1 MFAGFGLGRGP
12 PIGIVR
18 ERPRLHSWRSAFDL
32 AAQVRALE
40 FRIDVAPE

>member
-18 ERPRLHSWRSAFDL
+18 ERPRVSLL
-32 AAQVRALE
+32 EVR
-40 FRIDVAPE
+40 FRFGSPGESS